1 MSKPRLN
8 NETWQYLSTEIA
20 DYILEYSSL
29 DSIWQ
34 RDNEGNEMPVRT
46 EEKQE
51 EFLDI
56 VDTVEAI
63 MRNVLVKQG
72 EVQKW
77 ILN

>member
-1 MSKPRLN
+1 MSKLILN
-8 NETWQYLSTEIA
+8 DEKWVYLYSEIA

-34 RDNEGNEMPVRT
+34 RDNEGNEMPIRT

-72 EVQKW
+72 EVQK
-77 ILN
+77 

>member
-1 MSKPRLN
+1 MSNPRLN

-72 EVQKW
+72 EVQE
-77 ILN
+77 

>member
-72 EVQKW
+72 EVQE
-77 ILN
+77 

>member
-72 EVQKW
+72 EV
-77 ILN
+77 

>member
-72 EVQKW
+72 EVQK
-77 ILN
+77 

>member
-72 EVQKW
+72 EVQV
-77 ILN
+77 

>member
-72 EVQKW
+72 EVQQ
-77 ILN
+77 

>member
-1 MSKPRLN
+1 MSKPILN
-8 NETWQYLSTEIA
+8 DEKWVYLYSELA

-72 EVQKW
+72 EVQE
-77 ILN
+77 

>member
-8 NETWQYLSTEIA
+8 NETWRYLSTEIA

-72 EVQKW
+72 EV
-77 ILN
+77 